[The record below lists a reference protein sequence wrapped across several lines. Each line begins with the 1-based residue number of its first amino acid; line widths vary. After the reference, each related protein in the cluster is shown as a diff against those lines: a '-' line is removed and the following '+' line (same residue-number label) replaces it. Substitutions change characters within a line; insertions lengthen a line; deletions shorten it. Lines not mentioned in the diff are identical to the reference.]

1 MWGGALVSKLKEGNG
16 LRKEEP
22 DWGESAVTSIVWL
35 LTAIGYT
42 PSSHPTNVTCL
53 YSLVACACVQLCACG
68 PLCVCGE
75 RLDTAEKD
83 HNEKVP

>member
-53 YSLVACACVQLCACG
+53 YSLVACACVQLCAFV
-68 PLCVCGE
+68 VCE
-75 RLDTAEKD
+75 RLDTAEKG